1 MLLLVD
7 WATVVDWLLLTRG
20 SVAAP
25 GGTLQQSP
33 QLGASSFVPAL
44 QLVQRS
50 GLGLAAR
57 ASAGQ
62 IGWRASSLTRSAVV
76 VVFLTQHAND
86 PVLGAAN

>member
-1 MLLLVD
+1 M
-7 WATVVDWLLLTRG
+7 VDWLLLTHG
-20 SVAAP
+20 SIAAS
-25 GGTLQQSP
+25 GETLQQSP
-33 QLGASSFVPAL
+33 QFGASSSFLAL

-62 IGWRASSLTRSAVV
+62 IGWIASSLTRSAIVA
-76 VVFLTQHAND
+76 VFLTQQAND